1 MRARLALWY
10 QLMVDVSRVFLPFLL
25 VCLALLWD
33 QSHLESS
40 DKNAATDNA
49 AVLVS
54 TSTPTPT
61 QKRESSTPTS
71 PVAEQKAPAEKSPS
85 VIQMLEGRENDLIL
99 WLSIAAVAFAIGWIF
114 GGNYYL
120 RRDRAR
126 SKKLRF

>member
-1 MRARLALWY
+1 
-10 QLMVDVSRVFLPFLL
+10 MVDVSRVFLPFVL

-33 QSHLESS
+33 QSRLESS
-40 DKNAATDNA
+40 DQNAATDNI
-49 AVLVS
+49 AVLAS
-54 TSTPTPT
+54 ASTPTPT

-85 VIQMLEGRENDLIL
+85 IIQMLEGRENDLIL
-99 WLSIAAVAFAIGWIF
+99 WVSIAAVAFAIGWIF

>member
-1 MRARLALWY
+1 
-10 QLMVDVSRVFLPFLL
+10 MVGVSRVVFAFVL

-33 QSHLESS
+33 ESRLEFSE
-40 DKNAATDNA
+40 KNTATDNT
-49 AVLVS
+49 AVLAFA
-54 TSTPTPT
+54 STPTPT
-61 QKRESSTPTS
+61 QKPESSTATS

-85 VIQMLEGRENDLIL
+85 IIQMLEGRENDLIL
-99 WLSIAAVAFAIGWIF
+99 WVSIAVVAFAVGWIF

>member
-1 MRARLALWY
+1 
-10 QLMVDVSRVFLPFLL
+10 MVGMSRVFLSFVV

-33 QSHLESS
+33 QSRLESS
-40 DKNAATDNA
+40 DTNTATDNT
-49 AVLVS
+49 AVFAS
-54 TSTPTPT
+54 ASTPTPT
-61 QKRESSTPTS
+61 QKRESSTPPTS

-85 VIQMLEGRENDLIL
+85 IIQMLEGRENDLIL
-99 WLSIAAVAFAIGWIF
+99 WVSIAAVAFAMGWIC

>member
-1 MRARLALWY
+1 
-10 QLMVDVSRVFLPFLL
+10 MVGVSRVFLPFVL
-25 VCLALLWD
+25 VCLALSWD
-33 QSHLESS
+33 QSRLESS
-40 DKNAATDNA
+40 DKNRATGNA

-54 TSTPTPT
+54 ASTPTPT

-71 PVAEQKAPAEKSPS
+71 PVADQKVPAEKSPS
-85 VIQMLEGRENDLIL
+85 IIQMLEGRENDLIL